1 MLESFTVED
10 VLEVMS
16 YIPDCRAKTKI
27 NPYTGED
34 TGEPNAY
41 YEGNLNE
48 KNKIEIRGYDWCQ
61 EVVTSS
67 FFDNLDT
74 MFGED
79 SYIMHYLNEELPED
93 MKDEYEIEYTF
104 GDREDEVVKVET
116 YLDLLQSKMMD
127 WIEDHRDELITSMIE
142 GQDEA

>member
-1 MLESFTVED
+1 MT
-10 VLEVMS
+10 
-16 YIPDCRAKTKI
+16 YIPDCRAKTKVDFH
-27 NPYTGED
+27 GKD
-34 TGEPNAY
+34 TGEPNPY

-48 KNKIEIRGYDWCQ
+48 KNKAEIRGFDWCQ
-61 EVVTSS
+61 EVVASS

-104 GDREDEVVKVET
+104 GDREDEVIKVET

-127 WIEDHRDELITSMIE
+127 WIENHRDELITSMIE
-142 GQDEA
+142 NQDD